1 MVTRGVP
8 PALHLGTEEDPHGK
22 ENYNMRAIRR
32 LPLATMIGLA
42 TVAALVPRTGR
53 TDVTIQQQTQFD
65 FAFIKSHG
73 TTTELTTADKRRR
86 DSEMHCEGM
95 MSMFCGNTQ
104 SGEIIRLDRDVEWA
118 LEPKKMEYRETPLPT
133 AAQRLAAKQEAQ
145 AMMEKIKQCPA
156 VAQHSAPA
164 PDTSKC
170 EMSPPRFEVKQP
182 GTHATFAGHDAQL
195 TQLALTQ
202 SCTNKSTGDV
212 CDFLFAVDTWLT
224 QDEIAGLADQK
235 AFSQAYAAKLGL
247 DPRDPEIQKQMRQFL
262 APYTDALKEV
272 SAKSSELKGHP
283 LKSVMRIAFGGEHCA
298 SAKNQP
304 AGGGGNVLTDANQA
318 AGDAAA
324 ASATSAAGS
333 AAGAAAG
340 NAAKN
345 SIGGSVFS
353 SAANAFGSKLASGLF
368 NKKKDTAAPPPAAT
382 PDNALPPGMIQAAQ
396 ISVETTSISTGAV
409 PAEKFEI
416 PAGWKRVEPQ
426 AKGTG
431 SKEFTCPTSGS

>member
-1 MVTRGVP
+1 MRIIHRVPVATAVAFAIVPVGVSRP
-8 PALHLGTEEDPHGK
+8 SHA
-22 ENYNMRAIRR
+22 
-32 LPLATMIGLA
+32 
-42 TVAALVPRTGR
+42 
-53 TDVTIQQQTQFD
+53 DVTIQQQTSYD
-65 FAFIKSHG
+65 FAIIKAHG
-73 TTTELTTADKRRR
+73 ARTERPGTDKRRR

-104 SGEIIRLDRDVEWA
+104 SGEIIRLDRDLEWS

-195 TQLALTQ
+195 TQIALTQ
-202 SCTNKSTGDV
+202 SCTNKAAGDV

-235 AFSQAYAAKLGL
+235 AFRDAYYAKLGL
-247 DPRDPEIQKQMRQFL
+247 DPHDPEIQKQMRQFL
-262 APYTDALKEV
+262 APYADALKEV
-272 SAKSSELKGHP
+272 SAKSGELRGHP

-298 SAKNQP
+298 AAKNQA

-345 SIGGSVFS
+345 SI
-353 SAANAFGSKLASGLF
+353 
-368 NKKKDTAAPPPAAT
+368 
-382 PDNALPPGMIQAAQ
+382 
-396 ISVETTSISTGAV
+396 
-409 PAEKFEI
+409 
-416 PAGWKRVEPQ
+416 
-426 AKGTG
+426 
-431 SKEFTCPTSGS
+431 

>member
-1 MVTRGVP
+1 
-8 PALHLGTEEDPHGK
+8 
-22 ENYNMRAIRR
+22 MRAIRR
-32 LPLATMIGLA
+32 LPLATLIALA

-73 TTTELTTADKRRR
+73 TSTELTTADKRRR

-95 MSMFCGNTQ
+95 MSMFCGNAQ
-104 SGEIIRLDRDVEWA
+104 SGEIVRLDRDLEWV

-156 VAQHSAPA
+156 MAQRSAPA

-182 GTHATFAGHDAQL
+182 GTHATLAGHDAQL
-195 TQLALTQ
+195 TQIALTQ
-202 SCTNKSTGDV
+202 SCTNKATGDV
-212 CDFLFAVDTWLT
+212 CDFLFAMDTWLT
-224 QDEIAGLADQK
+224 QDEIRE
-235 AFSQAYAAKLGL
+235 AYYAKLGL
-247 DPRDPEIQKQMRQFL
+247 DPRDPELQKQMRQFL
-262 APYTDALKEV
+262 APYADLLKEV
-272 SAKSSELKGHP
+272 SAKSGELKGHP

-298 SAKNQP
+298 AAKNQA
-304 AGGGGNVLTDANQA
+304 AGGGGNVLADANQA

-340 NAAKN
+340 NVAKN
-345 SIGGSVFS
+345 SIGSSVFS

-368 NKKKDTAAPPPAAT
+368 KKKDTAAPPPAAT

-396 ISVETTSISTGAV
+396 ISVETTSISAGAV

-426 AKGTG
+426 AKETAP
-431 SKEFTCPTSGS
+431 KEFTCPTSGS